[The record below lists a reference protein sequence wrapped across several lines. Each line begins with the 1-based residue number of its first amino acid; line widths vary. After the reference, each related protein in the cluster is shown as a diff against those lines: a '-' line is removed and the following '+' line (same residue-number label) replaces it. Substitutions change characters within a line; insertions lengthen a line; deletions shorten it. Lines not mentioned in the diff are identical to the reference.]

1 MNLPRIAA
9 LVFGFGAAVLAVV
22 LMAARYAAGGE
33 PTADPVL
40 VGALAA
46 AAVGA
51 LLATIFDAR
60 QRGRLLDEQNAGLKR
75 VAEVQKRTV
84 DRLQIINAEL
94 KENEQRYKGLVDA
107 QGDAILRKWPDG
119 RLTFVNDAFC
129 TVFGVARE
137 DVLGRVFRPAFHPDD
152 PPPLLHDYADG
163 GDRPRARYDQRVRTA
178 SGWRWFAWEDYPI
191 RGEAGQLTE
200 IQSVG
205 RDITE
210 RKEVERTVRAALD
223 RAEQMSKAKSL
234 FLATMS
240 HEIRTPMNGVIGMA
254 GLLLETAL
262 TPDQRAYALA
272 VKQSG
277 EALVE
282 LINDILDFSKIEVG
296 GLELAREPF
305 GIRAVV
311 DQVTELLATRAHQK
325 GIEIAACVDGDVP
338 ENMLGDEQRLRQILL
353 NLAGNAIKFTE
364 TGGVTLRVSRGSPGQ
379 DPAAKGRLKLRFEIE
394 DTGIGIPDEAR
405 QRIFGHFEQADSTH
419 SRKFG
424 GTGLGL
430 AISKKIVETMGGQIG
445 VSSAFGGG
453 SVFWFTVA
461 LVPNRLV
468 DAAPPPDLSGR
479 RIAVVSA
486 SPILRE
492 PLVARLRQS
501 GAQAQG
507 FASAAEAAVSLVAAR
522 TDIVLTD
529 IALPEGDAEACLPSL
544 RNWLPP
550 DAAVIAL
557 LPPAQRGRIP
567 ALKAAGATGY
577 HVTPVRHF
585 GLERRLAASLAGID
599 LDEGK
604 PRADAQRITPQPA
617 AGGREESRAGVQ
629 ILVAE
634 DNEINTLLTV
644 SLIKRMGHA
653 VDSVRDGA
661 EALGALESR
670 PDYDLILMD
679 VHMPG
684 VDGIEATRRIREG
697 EAKRGPG
704 GRGRVPIIALT
715 ASVMDEDRQKCL
727 SAGMDD
733 FLTKPL
739 DPNALTA
746 AIARWTKTRARAA

>member
-9 LVFGFGAAVLAVV
+9 LVFGFGAAIAAVAV
-22 LMAARYAAGGE
+22 MALRYVEGGE
-33 PTADPVL
+33 ATGDPVL
-40 VGALAA
+40 VAALVASALGALA
-46 AAVGA
+46 V
-51 LLATIFDAR
+51 TILDAR
-60 QRGRLLDEQNAGLKR
+60 HRGRLLDEQNAGLKR

-129 TVFGVARE
+129 AVFGVARE
-137 DVLGRVFRPAFHPDD
+137 DAIGRIFKPSFHPDD
-152 PPPLLHDYADG
+152 PPPLLHGYSDG
-163 GDRPRARYDQRVRTA
+163 GDRPRARYDQRLRTA
-178 SGWRWFAWEDYPI
+178 KGWRWYAWEDYPI
-191 RGEAGQLTE
+191 RGENGQLTE

-210 RKEVERTVRAALD
+210 RKEVERAVRAARD

-254 GLLLETAL
+254 GLLLETSL

-282 LINDILDFSKIEVG
+282 LINDILDFSKVEAG

-305 GIRAVV
+305 GLRASV
-311 DQVTELLATRAHQK
+311 DQVTELLATRAQQK
-325 GIEIAACVDGDVP
+325 GIEIAACVDADVP
-338 ENMLGDEQRLRQILL
+338 EDMLGDAQRLRQILL

-364 TGGVTLRVSRGSPGQ
+364 TGGVTLRVARAAPDQ
-379 DPAAKGRLKLRFEIE
+379 DPKARGRLRLRFEVE
-394 DTGIGIPDEAR
+394 DTGIGIPEEAR

-430 AISKKIVETMGGQIG
+430 AISKKIVEAMGGEIG
-445 VSSAFGGG
+445 VESALGGG
-453 SVFWFTVA
+453 SVFWFTAA

-468 DAAPPPDLSGR
+468 EAAPPPDLSGR
-479 RIAVVSA
+479 RVAVVSG

-501 GAQAQG
+501 GAKVQG
-507 FASAAEAAVSLVAAR
+507 FASAAEAAVALVAAR

-529 IALPEGDAEACLPSL
+529 IALPDGDAETCLPQLTS
-544 RNWLPP
+544 WLPP
-550 DAAVIAL
+550 GAAVIAL

-577 HVTPVRHF
+577 HVTPVRHY
-585 GLERRLAASLAGID
+585 GLERRLAALLAGAD
-599 LDEGK
+599 PEDGK
-604 PRADAQRITPQPA
+604 SADQPA
-617 AGGREESRAGVQ
+617 PAPLPARDEARAGVH

-644 SLIKRMGHA
+644 SLIKRMGHS

-661 EALGALESR
+661 EALAALDLRS
-670 PDYDLILMD
+670 DYDLILMD

-697 EAKRGPG
+697 EAKLPPAARA
-704 GRGRVPIIALT
+704 RLPIIALT
-715 ASVMDEDRQKCL
+715 ASVMDEDRQNCL
-727 SAGMDD
+727 AAGMDD

-746 AIARWTKTRARAA
+746 AIARWTKPRIRAA